1 MHESFTEELI
11 TARFTF
17 RPERAEEFLAD
28 KDESGD
34 LVYNGQLV
42 TQMEFFTVDEIME
55 IIQQFDSA
63 LVDVNAIING
73 QVVNLT
79 DFTEED

>member
-17 RPERAEEFLAD
+17 RPDRAAEFL
-28 KDESGD
+28 DEPGR
-34 LVYNGQLV
+34 LV
-42 TQMEFFTVDEIME
+42 TQMDFETVDEVME
-55 IIQQFDSA
+55 VVNQFQDA

-73 QVVNLT
+73 RVVNLV
-79 DFTEED
+79 DFADEED

>member
-17 RPERAEEFLAD
+17 RPERASEFLE
-28 KDESGD
+28 DEGR
-34 LVYNGQLV
+34 LV
-42 TQMEFFTVDEIME
+42 TQMEFETVDEIME
-55 IIQQFDSA
+55 CIEEFKDA

-73 QVVNLT
+73 QVVNLV
-79 DFTEED
+79 DFPADEEEG

>member
-17 RPERAEEFLAD
+17 RPERASEFL
-28 KDESGD
+28 DEPGR
-34 LVYNGQLV
+34 LV
-42 TQMEFFTVDEIME
+42 TQMEFGTVDEIME
-55 IIQQFDSA
+55 VVHQFDDA

-73 QVVNLT
+73 KIVSLT
-79 DFTEED
+79 DFSEEG

>member
-1 MHESFTEELI
+1 MHEPFTEELI

-17 RPERAEEFLAD
+17 HPDRAGEFL
-28 KDESGD
+28 EEEGR
-34 LVYNGQLV
+34 LV
-42 TQMEFFTVDEIME
+42 TQMEFSTVDEIME
-55 IIQQFDSA
+55 IIQQFDTA

>member
-17 RPERAEEFLAD
+17 HPERASEFL
-28 KDESGD
+28 EEEGR
-34 LVYNGQLV
+34 LV
-42 TQMEFFTVDEIME
+42 TQMEFETVDEIME
-55 IIQQFDSA
+55 CVREFQDA

-73 QVVNLT
+73 QVINLV
-79 DFTEED
+79 DFSGED

>member
-17 RPERAEEFLAD
+17 RPERAGEFL
-28 KDESGD
+28 DEPGR
-34 LVYNGQLV
+34 LV
-42 TQMEFFTVDEIME
+42 TQMEFETVDEVMDVINE
-55 IIQQFDSA
+55 FDDA

-73 QVVNLT
+73 QVVNLV
-79 DFTEED
+79 DFSEEG

>member
-17 RPERAEEFLAD
+17 HPERAAEFLQ
-28 KDESGD
+28 EPGR
-34 LVYNGQLV
+34 LV
-42 TQMEFFTVDEIME
+42 TQMDFETVEEIME
-55 IIQQFDSA
+55 IIQQFDDA

-73 QVVNLT
+73 QVVNLV
-79 DFTEED
+79 DFAEED

>member
-17 RPERAEEFLAD
+17 RPERAADFLEEP
-28 KDESGD
+28 GR
-34 LVYNGQLV
+34 LV
-42 TQMEFFTVDEIME
+42 TQLDFESIEAVMEAVSEFQD
-55 IIQQFDSA
+55 A

-73 QVVNLT
+73 QVVNLI
-79 DFTEED
+79 DFSPEEE

>member
-17 RPERAEEFLAD
+17 HPERAAEFFEEP
-28 KDESGD
+28 GR
-34 LVYNGQLV
+34 LV
-42 TQMEFFTVDEIME
+42 TQMEFETVDEVME
-55 IIQQFDSA
+55 IVRQFDDA
-63 LVDVNAIING
+63 LVDVNALVNG
-73 QVVNLT
+73 KVVNMT